1 MKFKIK
7 FKNNIDFCIWKCYFK
22 YVNVLLVIKVE
33 GRGGFMTSI
42 IINADDFGYCEGVN
56 QGIISAY
63 KNGVVTSCS
72 IMAGM
77 PGFDQAIELLRENKG
92 LGCGVHMTLSC
103 YKPVL
108 DTHQTLV
115 DENGYFFRRI
125 TKEKAME
132 FDLDEL
138 YLEFCSQIDKV
149 IGSGIEIS
157 HLDSHHHVHTLK
169 EFRSV
174 IEKIL
179 NKYKLPIRGGCEYD
193 INYDKVMPLIDS
205 FYGENVEIN
214 YFNDHVNELKKHK
227 VADVMSHPGFVDYFL
242 SKSTSYS
249 IQRTI
254 EHEILTS
261 YELKKLFEDNNINLI
276 NYKNI
281 GESEGN

>member
-1 MKFKIK
+1 
-7 FKNNIDFCIWKCYFK
+7 
-22 YVNVLLVIKVE
+22 
-33 GRGGFMTSI
+33 MTRI

-77 PGFDQAIELLRENKG
+77 PGFNQAIELLKENSE

-108 DTHQTLV
+108 KTHKTLV

-125 TKEKAME
+125 TKEKAIE

-138 YLEFCSQIDKV
+138 YLEFCAQIDKV
-149 IGSGIEIS
+149 IDAKIEIS
-157 HLDSHHHVHTLK
+157 HIDSHHHVHTLE
-169 EFRSV
+169 EFKPV

-179 NKYKLPIRGGCEYD
+179 KKYKLPIRGGFEYE
-193 INYDKVMPLIDS
+193 INYDKVIPLIDS
-205 FYGENVEIN
+205 FYGKNVGIN
-214 YFNDHVNELKKHK
+214 YFNDHINEIKKYI
-227 VADVMSHPGFVDYFL
+227 VADIMSHPAFVDSFL

-261 YELKKLFEDNNINLI
+261 YELKKFLEDNNISLI

-281 GESEGN
+281 GEREGN

>member
-1 MKFKIK
+1 
-7 FKNNIDFCIWKCYFK
+7 
-22 YVNVLLVIKVE
+22 
-33 GRGGFMTSI
+33 MTNI

-77 PGFDQAIELLRENKG
+77 PGFNQAVKLLNENKG

-108 DTHQTLV
+108 DTHKTLV
-115 DENGYFFRRI
+115 DESGYFFRRI

-132 FDLDEL
+132 FDLDEV
-138 YLEFCSQIDKV
+138 YLELCSQIDKA
-149 IGSGIEIS
+149 IGAGVKIS
-157 HLDSHHHVHTLK
+157 HLDSHHHIHTLE
-169 EFRSV
+169 EFRPV

-179 NKYKLPIRGGCEYD
+179 EKYKLPIRGGFEYE
-193 INYDKVMPLIDS
+193 ISYDKVVPLIDS
-205 FYGENVEIN
+205 FYGDNIN
-214 YFNDHVNELKKHK
+214 GDYFNNNIDYIKKFK
-227 VADVMSHPGFVDYFL
+227 VVDIMSHPAFVDAFL

-249 IQRTI
+249 IQRTL

-261 YELKKLFEDNNINLI
+261 FELKQFFEDNNINLI
-276 NYKNI
+276 NYNNI
-281 GESEGN
+281 GESEGI